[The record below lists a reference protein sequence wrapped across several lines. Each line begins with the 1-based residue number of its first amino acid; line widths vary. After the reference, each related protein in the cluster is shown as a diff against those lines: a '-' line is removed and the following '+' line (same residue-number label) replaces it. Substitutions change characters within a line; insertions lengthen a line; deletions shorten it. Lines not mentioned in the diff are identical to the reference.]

1 MGKIK
6 MNTNL
11 NSAPTPYDELN
22 GVLAKM
28 CSELQSC
35 LADLVHGIYLQG
47 SFALGD
53 FDEHSDVDFIV
64 AICSELNHSQVSE
77 LNVIHNDLFHLGP
90 EWAKH
95 LEGSYV
101 PLDVLTSMK
110 RRKEELWYLDHG
122 STMLERS
129 THCNTAIV
137 RWVLRNRGIAL
148 VGSELKNLIPP
159 IAESDLRQEM
169 YETMHNWGKEI
180 LLKPEVYA
188 NRFYQA
194 FIVLNYCRMLHD
206 LVRGRPG
213 SKKEGAKWAEQALD
227 PVYKRLIKEA
237 WSGRPDPASKVR
249 QQADSKAYEKTL
261 EFLQYV
267 LLKSNELDS
276 LG

>member
-1 MGKIK
+1 
-6 MNTNL
+6 
-11 NSAPTPYDELN
+11 
-22 GVLAKM
+22 M

-64 AICSELNHSQVSE
+64 AIRCKLNEAKVSE
-77 LNVIHNDLFHLGP
+77 INDIHNDLFHLGP

-95 LEGSYV
+95 LEGSYIPV
-101 PLDVLTSMK
+101 DVLASMK
-110 RRKEELWYLDHG
+110 RRKEKVWYLDHG

-129 THCNTAIV
+129 NHCNTAIV

-148 VGSELKNLIPP
+148 VGSELKSLIPP
-159 IAESDLRQEM
+159 IPNCDLKREI
-169 YETMHNWGKEI
+169 YETMHTWGMEI
-180 LLKPEVYA
+180 LAKPAGYA
-188 NRFYQA
+188 NRFYQS

-206 LVRGRPG
+206 LVRGFPG
-213 SKKEGAKWAEQALD
+213 SKKEGAKWAEQVLD
-227 PVYKRLIKEA
+227 PAYKRLIKEA
-237 WSGRPDPASKVR
+237 WSGRPDPAAKVR